1 MSNSASIKLK
11 PNMRNP
17 IHMLAFGFGSG
28 LVPKAPGTAG
38 TLAAIIPWL
47 WLSQLSLL
55 NYSLIV
61 IFCSVLGV
69 YLCGKTSKDL
79 GVHDHSGI
87 VWDEFCGFWLTM
99 IAVPSGWQWLVLG
112 FALFRFFDIVK
123 PWPINWLD
131 KNLSTGLGIMLD
143 DIVAGIF
150 AWIILQTIVYFYLPT
165 SLFSQLFSQSTS
177 QLLSQL

>member
-1 MSNSASIKLK
+1 MSNKALINSK
-11 PNMRNP
+11 PNMKNP
-17 IHMLAFGFGSG
+17 IHILAFGFGSG

-47 WLSQLSLL
+47 WFSQLSLL
-55 NYSLIV
+55 NYSIILI
-61 IFCSVLGV
+61 FSSLLGV

-99 IAVPSGWQWLVLG
+99 IAVPAAWQWLVIG
-112 FALFRFFDIVK
+112 FVLFRFFDIVK
-123 PWPINWLD
+123 PWPISWLD
-131 KNLSTGLGIMLD
+131 KKLSSGFGIMID

-150 AWIILQTIVYFYLPT
+150 AWILLQLILYFYLPA
-165 SLFSQLFSQSTS
+165 SLLT
-177 QLLSQL
+177 QLLNNL

>member
-1 MSNSASIKLK
+1 MSNTAPIKLK
-11 PNMRNP
+11 PNMKNP
-17 IHMLAFGFGSG
+17 IHILAFGFGSG

-47 WLSQLSLL
+47 WFSQLSLL

-61 IFCSVLGV
+61 IFCSLLGV

-79 GVHDHSGI
+79 QVHDHSGI

-99 IAVPSGWQWLVLG
+99 IAVPFDWRWLVIG
-112 FALFRFFDIVK
+112 FVLFRFFDIVK

-131 KNLSTGLGIMLD
+131 KKLSTGLGIMLD

-150 AWIILQTIVYFYLPT
+150 AWILLQLVLYFYIPT
-165 SLFSQLFSQSTS
+165 SLLS
-177 QLLSQL
+177 QLLSHF